1 MSMVDRIGGWGG
13 GAELLAGQIAR
24 QLDPER
30 FQSTFCVT
38 RSEPVPFYGES
49 VPNYETIRGS
59 FELAGV
65 KVIELRRSATVEV
78 GEWRRLVSYMRSE
91 RIDVLHTHMLGSNFW
106 GAILSPMAGVPVH
119 VAQEHGWS
127 FEGTGWRRWV
137 DRHVIAR
144 RADAFVTVSRED
156 ERRMIEVE
164 KIPAQKLRFIPS
176 GISTPA
182 APSGADF
189 RSEFGI
195 AADAPLVGVV
205 AGLRAPKALDVFIRA
220 VDELRRKHPG
230 LRALI
235 IGATNTSAEE
245 KLLLDLMRE
254 LSLDGTLIFTGL
266 RRDVADA
273 LAAMDVAV
281 LSSDHEGSPLSVMEY
296 MEAARP
302 VVATNV
308 GGIPDLVV
316 DGVTGILVPPR
327 DPTALAAAISGLLD
341 DPDLRRRLGEAGRAR
356 RRSEFDISNTVQRI
370 EDLYEELYA
379 LKRPD

>member
-1 MSMVDRIGGWGG
+1 
-13 GAELLAGQIAR
+13 
-24 QLDPER
+24 
-30 FQSTFCVT
+30 
-38 RSEPVPFYGES
+38 
-49 VPNYETIRGS
+49 
-59 FELAGV
+59 
-65 KVIELRRSATVEV
+65 
-78 GEWRRLVSYMRSE
+78 
-91 RIDVLHTHMLGSNFW
+91 
-106 GAILSPMAGVPVH
+106 
-119 VAQEHGWS
+119 
-127 FEGTGWRRWV
+127 
-137 DRHVIAR
+137 
-144 RADAFVTVSRED
+144 
-156 ERRMIEVE
+156 MIEVE
-164 KIPAQKLRFIPS
+164 KIPAHKLRFIPS

-182 APSGADF
+182 APSGADV
-189 RSEFGI
+189 RSELGI

-205 AGLRAPKALDVFIRA
+205 AGLRAPKALDIFIRA
-220 VDELRRKHPG
+220 VDELRRKHAG

-235 IGATNTSAEE
+235 VGNPDASGED
-245 KLLLDLMRE
+245 KRLLDLMRE
-254 LSLDGTLIFTGL
+254 LSLDDTLIFTGL
-266 RRDVADA
+266 RRDVADI

-356 RRSEFDISNTVQRI
+356 RRSEFDISNTVRRV

>member
-1 MSMVDRIGGWGG
+1 MESGPAYEAIRESFEAIW
-13 GAELLAGQIAR
+13 AGQ
-24 QLDPER
+24 
-30 FQSTFCVT
+30 
-38 RSEPVPFYGES
+38 
-49 VPNYETIRGS
+49 
-59 FELAGV
+59 LAGV
-65 KVIELRRSATVEV
+65 RVIGLRRSGRVEV
-78 GEWRRLVSYMRSE
+78 GEWRRLVGYMRSE

-106 GAILSPMAGVPVH
+106 GAVLSPVAGVPVF

-164 KIPAQKLRFIPS
+164 KIPADKLRFIPS

-182 APSGADF
+182 APSGADV
-189 RSEFGI
+189 RSELGI

-205 AGLRAPKALDVFIRA
+205 AGLRAPKALDIFIRA
-220 VDELRRKHPG
+220 VDELRRKHAG

-235 IGATNTSAEE
+235 VGNPDASGED
-245 KLLLDLMRE
+245 KRLLDLMRE
-254 LSLDGTLIFTGL
+254 LSLDDTLIFTGL
-266 RRDVADA
+266 RRDVADV

-356 RRSEFDISNTVQRI
+356 RRSEFDISNTVRRV

>member
-1 MSMVDRIGGWGG
+1 MTMVDQIEGG
-13 GAELLAGQIAR
+13 GAEVLAGAIAR
-24 QLDPER
+24 HLDPER
-30 FQSTFCVT
+30 FQAILCVT
-38 RSEPVPFYGES
+38 RWES
-49 VPNYETIRGS
+49 GPAYEAIRESYEAMRES

-65 KVIELRRSATVEV
+65 RVIGLRRSGRVEV
-78 GEWRRLVSYMRSE
+78 GEWRRLVGYMRSE

-106 GAILSPMAGVPVH
+106 GAVLSPVAGVPVF

-164 KIPAQKLRFIPS
+164 KIPADKLRFIPS
-176 GISTPA
+176 GIPTPA
-182 APSGADF
+182 PPSGADV
-189 RSEFGI
+189 RSELGI
-195 AADAPLVGVV
+195 DADAPVVGVV
-205 AGLRAPKALDVFIRA
+205 AGLRPPKALEVFIRA
-220 VDELRRKHPG
+220 VDELRRKHPK
-230 LRALI
+230 LRALV
-235 IGATNTSAEE
+235 IGPPHTNFVEEE
-245 KLLLDLMRE
+245 KHLLELTRE
-254 LSLDGTLIFTGL
+254 LSLGDTLIFTGQ

-281 LSSDHEGSPLSVMEY
+281 LSSDHEGSPLSIMEY

-356 RRSEFDISNTVQRI
+356 RRSEFDISNTARRV
-370 EDLYEELYA
+370 EGLYEELYA
-379 LKRPD
+379 LKRPG

>member
-1 MSMVDRIGGWGG
+1 
-13 GAELLAGQIAR
+13 
-24 QLDPER
+24 
-30 FQSTFCVT
+30 
-38 RSEPVPFYGES
+38 
-49 VPNYETIRGS
+49 
-59 FELAGV
+59 
-65 KVIELRRSATVEV
+65 
-78 GEWRRLVSYMRSE
+78 
-91 RIDVLHTHMLGSNFW
+91 
-106 GAILSPMAGVPVH
+106 
-119 VAQEHGWS
+119 
-127 FEGTGWRRWV
+127 
-137 DRHVIAR
+137 
-144 RADAFVTVSRED
+144 
-156 ERRMIEVE
+156 MIEVE
-164 KIPAQKLRFIPS
+164 KIPAHKLRFIPS

-182 APSGADF
+182 APSGADV
-189 RSEFGI
+189 RSELGI

-205 AGLRAPKALDVFIRA
+205 AGLRAPKALDIFIRA
-220 VDELRRKHPG
+220 VDELRRKHAG

-235 IGATNTSAEE
+235 VGNPDASGED
-245 KLLLDLMRE
+245 KRLLDLMRE
-254 LSLDGTLIFTGL
+254 LSLDDTLIFTGL
-266 RRDVADA
+266 RRDVADV

-356 RRSEFDISNTVQRI
+356 RRSEFDISNTVRRV

>member
-1 MSMVDRIGGWGG
+1 
-13 GAELLAGQIAR
+13 
-24 QLDPER
+24 
-30 FQSTFCVT
+30 
-38 RSEPVPFYGES
+38 
-49 VPNYETIRGS
+49 
-59 FELAGV
+59 
-65 KVIELRRSATVEV
+65 
-78 GEWRRLVSYMRSE
+78 
-91 RIDVLHTHMLGSNFW
+91 
-106 GAILSPMAGVPVH
+106 
-119 VAQEHGWS
+119 
-127 FEGTGWRRWV
+127 
-137 DRHVIAR
+137 
-144 RADAFVTVSRED
+144 
-156 ERRMIEVE
+156 MIEVE
-164 KIPAQKLRFIPS
+164 KIPSHKLRFIPS

-182 APSGADF
+182 APSGADV
-189 RSEFGI
+189 RSELGI

-205 AGLRAPKALDVFIRA
+205 AGLRAPKALDIFIRA
-220 VDELRRKHPG
+220 VDELRRKHAG

-235 IGATNTSAEE
+235 VGNPDASGED
-245 KLLLDLMRE
+245 KRLLDLMRE
-254 LSLDGTLIFTGL
+254 LSLDDTLIFTGL
-266 RRDVADA
+266 RRDVADI

-356 RRSEFDISNTVQRI
+356 RRSEFDISNTVRRV

>member
-1 MSMVDRIGGWGG
+1 MSMVDGIGGWAG

-30 FQSTFCVT
+30 FQSIFCVT
-38 RSEPVPFYGES
+38 RLES
-49 VPNYETIRGS
+49 SPHYDVIRES

-106 GAILSPMAGVPVH
+106 GAVLSPMGRVPVY

-164 KIPAQKLRFIPS
+164 KIPAHKLRFIPS

-182 APSGADF
+182 APSGADV
-189 RSEFGI
+189 RSELGI

-205 AGLRAPKALDVFIRA
+205 AGLRAPKALDIFIRA
-220 VDELRRKHPG
+220 VDELRRKHAG

-235 IGATNTSAEE
+235 VGNPDASGED
-245 KLLLDLMRE
+245 KRLLDLMRE
-254 LSLDGTLIFTGL
+254 LSWTT
-266 RRDVADA
+266 
-273 LAAMDVAV
+273 
-281 LSSDHEGSPLSVMEY
+281 P
-296 MEAARP
+296 
-302 VVATNV
+302 
-308 GGIPDLVV
+308 
-316 DGVTGILVPPR
+316 
-327 DPTALAAAISGLLD
+327 
-341 DPDLRRRLGEAGRAR
+341 
-356 RRSEFDISNTVQRI
+356 
-370 EDLYEELYA
+370 
-379 LKRPD
+379 

>member
-1 MSMVDRIGGWGG
+1 
-13 GAELLAGQIAR
+13 
-24 QLDPER
+24 
-30 FQSTFCVT
+30 
-38 RSEPVPFYGES
+38 
-49 VPNYETIRGS
+49 
-59 FELAGV
+59 
-65 KVIELRRSATVEV
+65 
-78 GEWRRLVSYMRSE
+78 
-91 RIDVLHTHMLGSNFW
+91 
-106 GAILSPMAGVPVH
+106 
-119 VAQEHGWS
+119 
-127 FEGTGWRRWV
+127 
-137 DRHVIAR
+137 
-144 RADAFVTVSRED
+144 
-156 ERRMIEVE
+156 MIEVE
-164 KIPAQKLRFIPS
+164 KIPAHKLRFIPS

-182 APSGADF
+182 APSGADV
-189 RSEFGI
+189 RSELGI

-205 AGLRAPKALDVFIRA
+205 AGLRAPKALDIFIRA
-220 VDELRRKHPG
+220 VDELRRKHAG

-235 IGATNTSAEE
+235 VGNRDKSGEE
-245 KLLLDLMRE
+245 KRLLDLTRE
-254 LSLDGTLIFTGL
+254 LSLDDTLIFTGL
-266 RRDVADA
+266 RSDVADA

-356 RRSEFDISNTVQRI
+356 RRSEFDISNTVRRV

>member
-1 MSMVDRIGGWGG
+1 MSMVDGIGGWAG

-38 RSEPVPFYGES
+38 RLES
-49 VPNYETIRGS
+49 SPHYDVIRES

-106 GAILSPMAGVPVH
+106 GAVLSPMGRVPVY

-164 KIPAQKLRFIPS
+164 KIPAHKLRFIPS

-182 APSGADF
+182 APSGADV
-189 RSEFGI
+189 RSELGI

-205 AGLRAPKALDVFIRA
+205 AGLRAPKALDIFIRA
-220 VDELRRKHPG
+220 VDELRRKHAG

-235 IGATNTSAEE
+235 VGNPDASGED
-245 KLLLDLMRE
+245 KRLLDLMRE
-254 LSLDGTLIFTGL
+254 LSLEDTLMFTGL
-266 RRDVADA
+266 RRDVPDV

-356 RRSEFDISNTVQRI
+356 RRSEFDISNTVRRV

>member
-1 MSMVDRIGGWGG
+1 
-13 GAELLAGQIAR
+13 
-24 QLDPER
+24 
-30 FQSTFCVT
+30 
-38 RSEPVPFYGES
+38 
-49 VPNYETIRGS
+49 
-59 FELAGV
+59 
-65 KVIELRRSATVEV
+65 
-78 GEWRRLVSYMRSE
+78 
-91 RIDVLHTHMLGSNFW
+91 
-106 GAILSPMAGVPVH
+106 
-119 VAQEHGWS
+119 
-127 FEGTGWRRWV
+127 
-137 DRHVIAR
+137 
-144 RADAFVTVSRED
+144 
-156 ERRMIEVE
+156 MIEVE
-164 KIPAQKLRFIPS
+164 KIPAHKLRFIPS

-182 APSGADF
+182 APSGADV
-189 RSEFGI
+189 RSELGI

-205 AGLRAPKALDVFIRA
+205 AGLRPPKALDVFIRA

-235 IGATNTSAEE
+235 VGNPDTMRPSEE
-245 KLLLDLMRE
+245 KRLLDLTRE
-254 LSLDGTLIFTGL
+254 LSLDDTLIFTGL
-266 RRDVADA
+266 RRDVADV

-356 RRSEFDISNTVQRI
+356 RRSEFDISNTVRRV